1 MCCRSTTGRRATGCS
16 RTRRTGASVPSSVRV
31 REAPTG
37 GPPRAPAPSR
47 AAGRR
52 RGRALAG
59 PVRSYQVSVARGR
72 TAVVAGPRPTILS
85 WRRLLIC
92 LGGGLLA
99 AGLTTVAGVPD
110 LAVLVGWAVTASG
123 LLLWVWRI
131 SWPRD
136 SEGTKRLAEEEGRTH
151 VTDTVVL
158 GAAVASLAAVVE
170 ALVRSGTRDAVGVL
184 TVVLGVLVVILS
196 WAPVNTVFALKYAR
210 LYYAGGDGGIDFG
223 QEDPPAYGDF
233 AYVAFTVGMSFA
245 VPDTALVDT
254 QIRKVGL
261 GHALM
266 SYLFGTVVIAVAV
279 NLVTNLG
286 QSS

>member
-1 MCCRSTTGRRATGCS
+1 MT
-16 RTRRTGASVPSSVRV
+16 
-31 REAPTG
+31 
-37 GPPRAPAPSR
+37 
-47 AAGRR
+47 
-52 RGRALAG
+52 
-59 PVRSYQVSVARGR
+59 VARGR
-72 TAVVAGPRPTILS
+72 TAADAGVRPTILS

-99 AGLTTVAGVPD
+99 AGLTTVAGVPEI
-110 LAVLVGWAVTASG
+110 AVLVGWAVAAGG

-136 SEGTKRLAEEEGRTH
+136 SEGTKRLAEEEGRTR

-170 ALVRSGTRDAVGVL
+170 ALVRSGAGDAVGVA

-196 WAPVNTVFALKYAR
+196 WALVNTVFALKYAR
-210 LYYAGGDGGIDFG
+210 LYYSGGDGGIDFG
-223 QEDPPAYGDF
+223 QREPPAYSDF

-245 VPDTALVDT
+245 VPDTQLADT
-254 QIRKVGL
+254 SIRKVAL
-261 GHALM
+261 GHALL

-286 QSS
+286 QQG